1 MLDMYENVVRVSI
14 LPESDLA
21 MGPFFPA
28 SERLEIAKPSTVF
41 YMEQLRI
48 LAGRESSQ
56 QSSVFGYIMAFDW
69 MASNTYSVVWMFLS
83 VALIIM
89 SVVTALLNHVKAYKS
104 QKRMS
109 FIRSITD
116 ATWMYVENLFLEA
129 TAEPVRGGAQRLLSA
144 VWWLATLVL
153 MNAFCGH
160 MRACLMIKSE
170 VRKIESA
177 EDLVDRP
184 QTVPYMWLGTS
195 YVATVANSTNPDQRR
210 IGRTIRERGTAVPVQ
225 ELYGRALL
233 EKVAQGRAAIISD
246 ATSLA
251 FQVSSKCQDFVGAE
265 YYMAR
270 EGLVSHPLNSFAR
283 KDIDPELFKN
293 INKIIRRLLEAGLVN
308 YWWGIAMGDMG
319 PCGGGLVC
327 VFGSGRGVHADL
339 RRRAGSVRVVARGC
353 AGNLNQ
359 AHRTSGDAVAVFN
372 RKDESFPREEI
383 SDVTVVLKRLTQGG
397 VLASSLVKQLL
408 SNMVPCTVVP
418 EHSETAKSAISPNL
432 VLSGEPDDRVVYTE
446 ELPGASGHPAEIST
460 PRAEDVVPKPCT
472 FAGAAGDGTS
482 ATTETKLG
490 FEVDASADAPQD
502 GVTAAQAS
510 GPYWAPSLWVTVPR
524 GASTITDYVTVNV
537 VQNPMQVVFQVEP
550 NIVVCNGLWPT
561 GLDYSQFHYHEDN
574 APSEKRRLTRSVR
587 NARRKR
593 AQRRAYKLASGEDE
607 SGCEA
612 DSEPSTSEGE
622 KGDDDDDNGNEQ
634 MASLSLW

>member
-1 MLDMYENVVRVSI
+1 
-14 LPESDLA
+14 

-41 YMEQLRI
+41 YMEELRI

-83 VALIIM
+83 VALIIV
-89 SVVTALLNHVKAYKS
+89 SVVTALLNHVQAYKS

-319 PCGGGLVC
+319 PCGGGSSASSGPEEASTLTFDDVLGVFVLWLAC
-327 VFGSGRGVHADL
+327 VAASCVALLAETSMPGGNRKEKLNFIVARWRERRFRRL
-339 RRRAGSVRVVARGC
+339 RQSRVV
-353 AGNLNQ
+353 
-359 AHRTSGDAVAVFN
+359 V
-372 RKDESFPREEI
+372 
-383 SDVTVVLKRLTQGG
+383 
-397 VLASSLVKQLL
+397 
-408 SNMVPCTVVP
+408 
-418 EHSETAKSAISPNL
+418 
-432 VLSGEPDDRVVYTE
+432 
-446 ELPGASGHPAEIST
+446 
-460 PRAEDVVPKPCT
+460 
-472 FAGAAGDGTS
+472 
-482 ATTETKLG
+482 
-490 FEVDASADAPQD
+490 
-502 GVTAAQAS
+502 
-510 GPYWAPSLWVTVPR
+510 
-524 GASTITDYVTVNV
+524 
-537 VQNPMQVVFQVEP
+537 
-550 NIVVCNGLWPT
+550 
-561 GLDYSQFHYHEDN
+561 
-574 APSEKRRLTRSVR
+574 
-587 NARRKR
+587 
-593 AQRRAYKLASGEDE
+593 
-607 SGCEA
+607 
-612 DSEPSTSEGE
+612 
-622 KGDDDDDNGNEQ
+622 
-634 MASLSLW
+634 